1 MNLRFVS
8 LLLFSIMLT
17 NGSATGHYLRIPE
30 AEVQLSELTNLFNK
44 FGDVVSD

>member
-8 LLLFSIMLT
+8 LLLFFIMLT
-17 NGSATGHYLRIPE
+17 NGLATGQYLRIPE
-30 AEVQLSELTNLFNK
+30 GEVQLTELTNLFNK